1 MGCRWSE
8 VGDGCSGTVLIWCV
22 ALRWCMARLE
32 GMVLAGER
40 QCREFAEVVALVT
53 DWEGD
58 RVGTQAHVLVR
69 QQLVVLKIRSHQDGV
84 AIPSG
89 CTVAANELADECAG
103 EGASKDAV
111 IDVISPSVGAR
122 FTISVGGVG
131 VSGYVSQSVKR
142 FGLDQ
147 ADMRLS
153 QLRQQ
158 GAPAVLN
165 ELVGGDFRYY
175 VPESGVWV
183 VPEVCQ
189 FRAMMFGDRYNGYG
203 DKMQGQVV
211 HGIGGTVRAHVRYRE
226 VSRMMKAIG
235 RARGAWGGFIEGE
248 AQVCESMYVVPG
260 KAVL

>member
-1 MGCRWSE
+1 M
-8 VGDGCSGTVLIWCV
+8 
-22 ALRWCMARLE
+22 
-32 GMVLAGER
+32 
-40 QCREFAEVVALVT
+40 
-53 DWEGD
+53 
-58 RVGTQAHVLVR
+58 
-69 QQLVVLKIRSHQDGV
+69 
-84 AIPSG
+84 
-89 CTVAANELADECAG
+89 
-103 EGASKDAV
+103 
-111 IDVISPSVGAR
+111 
-122 FTISVGGVG
+122 G

-165 ELVGGDFRYY
+165 ELVGGDFQYY